1 MREARTVAEASS
13 SDWPYPAELD
23 AMVAA
28 PDYHD
33 VLFEDDRVRV
43 LDAHVAPG
51 DTVPVHTHQW
61 GGVLYILS
69 DSDFVRRDPDGTVLV
84 DTRLSAS
91 GFADGSALWGDPL
104 TPHSLENVGSKE
116 LRTITVEMKRAG
128 TG

>member
-1 MREARTVAEASS
+1 MREDTTITDASAS
-13 SDWPYPAELD
+13 KWPYPAELD
-23 AMVAA
+23 AMTAA

-43 LDAHVAPG
+43 LDAHVSPG

-91 GFADGSALWGDPL
+91 GLADGSAVWGDPL
-104 TPHSLENVGSKE
+104 TPHSLENVGSTE
-116 LRTITVEMKRAG
+116 LRTITVEMKHAG

>member
-1 MREARTVAEASS
+1 MQEGTTMTDTGSS
-13 SDWPYPAELD
+13 EWPYLAELD

-33 VLFEDDRVRV
+33 LLFEDDRVRV

-51 DTVPVHTHQW
+51 DTGPVHTHQW

-69 DSDFVRRDPDGTVLV
+69 DSDFVRRDPDGTVLA

-91 GFADGSALWGDPL
+91 DLADGSAVWGDPL